1 MFYFLRERKQNIY
14 YQLESMTAGVRDARL
29 EGPIDQD
36 VMNEKLELVKITESD
51 PEQVCV
57 FY

>member
-1 MFYFLRERKQNIY
+1 
-14 YQLESMTAGVRDARL
+14 MTSGVRDARL

-36 VMNEKLELVKITESD
+36 VMNEKLELVKITDSD

-57 FY
+57 C